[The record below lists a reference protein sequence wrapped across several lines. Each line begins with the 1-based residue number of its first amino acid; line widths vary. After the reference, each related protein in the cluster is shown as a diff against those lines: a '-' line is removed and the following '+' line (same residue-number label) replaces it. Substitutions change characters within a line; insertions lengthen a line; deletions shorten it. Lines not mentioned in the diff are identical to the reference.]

1 MRLTMAS
8 PARPTWAVWS
18 TGYSTLIVALTAIGL
33 VGAVIDLVG
42 LLAANPPHGCAAG
55 VGLAAMVG
63 MMAIVLVG
71 LSLVGVL
78 AVVGTIF
85 LFLRS
90 RWGPLLML
98 PANLLTMG
106 FFGWWTPVNPGQLA
120 WAAIVVLL
128 TAPPA
133 LAVALLVVQLLSR
146 DSLRE
151 RLIEVVLLGA
161 LAIPLGWLYVAG
173 MAYDVS
179 AGLQQPPAPV
189 VASSS
194 GGGC

>member
-1 MRLTMAS
+1 MAS
-8 PARPTWAVWS
+8 PARPTRGAWGTWFS
-18 TGYSTLIVALTAIGL
+18 TVVAGLTAIGL
-33 VGAVIDLVG
+33 VGAVVDLVG
-42 LLAANPPHGCAAG
+42 LLVANPPHGCAAG
-55 VGLAAMVG
+55 IGLAAMLG
-63 MMAIVLVG
+63 MTAVVFVG
-71 LSLVGVL
+71 LSFVGVL
-78 AVVGTIF
+78 AAVGTIF
-85 LFLRS
+85 LYQRS
-90 RWGPLLML
+90 RWGPLLMV

-106 FFGWWTPVNPGQLA
+106 FFGWWTPVYPGQLA
-120 WAAIVVLL
+120 WAAVIVLL

-146 DSLRE
+146 DGLRV
-151 RLIEVVLLGA
+151 RPIQFVWLAA